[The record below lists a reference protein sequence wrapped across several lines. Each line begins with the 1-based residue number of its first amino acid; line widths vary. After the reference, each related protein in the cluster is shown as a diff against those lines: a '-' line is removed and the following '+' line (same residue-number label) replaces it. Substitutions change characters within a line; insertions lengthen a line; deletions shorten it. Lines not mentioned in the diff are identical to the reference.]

1 MAEGWS
7 MKLSDGEKLIIAM
20 LAEIYKAL
28 RIKGEINP
36 KFVMSAIY
44 GGNLWGLAHQYSGLF
59 GAEEKRPEVV
69 TETINILDMWRSIED
84 DWKQLSKSEQNAVIA
99 EIPGISKKPQFTG
112 FDGHD
117 EIEYVSVARFFVEDI
132 GTFQKL
138 KGRDL
143 DSHHPTLRRYRAMYR
158 VFEPMRAT
166 LTSPEKTLSSAQMI
180 EIFKAAD
187 KSGD

>member
-1 MAEGWS
+1 

-36 KFVMSAIY
+36 KLVMSAIY

-117 EIEYVSVARFFVEDI
+117 EIEYVCVARFFVEDI
-132 GTFQKL
+132 GSFQKL

-166 LTSPEKTLSSAQMI
+166 LTSPDKTLSSAQMI
-180 EIFKAAD
+180 EIFKAGD
-187 KSGD
+187 KSED